1 MWGMG
6 QLARELLVGFPLVT
20 LQIPS
25 VDAGK
30 VSIALDVITNHS
42 FGVILRT
49 TLEDTTHLWVSMR
62 TGVKDAEKAKGYE
75 PIILFHPTA
84 GEIVRPV
91 TTPMAYGH
99 LMFPKEE
106 DRVSIDAVQS
116 GHATPE
122 SLGGFTPY
130 QTWDSTKNYEQIA
143 AMRDGFTGPVL
154 DLENHYEG
162 AHANLDANQPMIW
175 NASQIRTGL
184 YNGVYG
190 GAAGYTLLVGDGSER
205 KGIARWFSPRDGEYY
220 NDAVVVVAANETRVD
235 FTPPSSGSV
244 DNDWLLVL
252 EF

>member
-1 MWGMG
+1 
-6 QLARELLVGFPLVT
+6 
-20 LQIPS
+20 
-25 VDAGK
+25 
-30 VSIALDVITNHS
+30 
-42 FGVILRT
+42 
-49 TLEDTTHLWVSMR
+49 
-62 TGVKDAEKAKGYE
+62 
-75 PIILFHPTA
+75 
-84 GEIVRPV
+84 
-91 TTPMAYGH
+91 
-99 LMFPKEE
+99 
-106 DRVSIDAVQS
+106 
-116 GHATPE
+116 
-122 SLGGFTPY
+122 
-130 QTWDSTKNYEQIA
+130 
-143 AMRDGFTGPVL
+143 MRDGFTGPVL

-190 GAAGYTLLVGDGSER
+190 GAAGYTYGANSVWQMYEPAADLYRESDYIPPSSGENASSSWRRDLFFEAGKQAQYTTKPLENLTIAELEALEPGRHLLASPSGYTDVAVNAFDRTRFISVLASADNNRFYVYAGHGDAFSLLVGDGSER